1 MIVSYIGTKV
11 ADRQIGCAS
20 ASNMEYPLK
29 VVFLGSDLFYE
40 EKRIPISYGCLRK
53 LEPKYARK
61 IDLLLTVKQPEH
73 APNV

>member
-1 MIVSYIGTKV
+1 MFHILVQKV

-40 EKRIPISYGCLRK
+40 EKGYPFLMDALEK

-61 IDLLLTVKQPEH
+61 IDFVLTVKQPEH
-73 APNV
+73 AQM